1 MRTSAAFREREEF
14 MPVSVVV
21 PVACTAP
28 AQEPDEDWRHP
39 ADMPVSVYRTAFF
52 RWLAFLGVFW
62 ITFSISGSAEFMVTI
77 STVYAIVFFGVPT
90 IMTRLIPKK
99 KQKDLGLFSFLNG
112 HFDTF
117 YGEIEGW
124 EALIQVIIVP
134 AALTLG
140 GIAMGFIIHAARIAH

>member
-1 MRTSAAFREREEF
+1 MRTSAAFREREEL
-14 MPVSVVV
+14 MSTSSIV
-21 PVACTAP
+21 PVAHTTP
-28 AQEPDEDWRHP
+28 AFNVDWRHP
-39 ADMPVSVYRTAFF
+39 ADMPVAVYRLALFC
-52 RWLAFLGVFW
+52 WLAFLGVFW

-77 STVYAIVFFGVPT
+77 STVYAAVFFGVPM

-99 KQKDLGLFSFLNG
+99 KRKDLGLFSFLNG
-112 HFDTF
+112 HFDIF
-117 YGEIEGW
+117 YGKIGGW